1 MNQFNIGYQKGVQV
15 GILAVYGDNDGFAST
30 ISGFNGSSDY
40 NTLKTALANDYPSD
54 ASTSGIGQSALTQA
68 LKLVESPEFMGAGYR
83 NTTQNH
89 LIVYITT
96 TSTPIPSSI
105 TQASTILSSG
115 DYRIV
120 AISYQG
126 DGSNLN
132 NLQQLVGNN
141 AGCVLTSSNQ
151 GDYTGAFAQSFADKI
166 FNANKNPHNDH
177 IRQRSGVIDVTDYIY
192 RAKHR
197 WAGHVMRRTD
207 DRWTRRITEW
217 TIRDK
222 TRPRGRPPARWND
235 SLLHLSLQPTTLP
248 RTATTR
254 PTRTP
259 YIHWS
264 TRAQDRKDWKQ
275 SDPRGNPAE
284 AGSS

>member
-1 MNQFNIGYQKGVQV
+1 DIVLISHSTTELQEMLTELAHAGNSIGLTINKKKTQLMKNVYCQGPEIILDGHPLEETESYTYLGKTLASDCSLAEELRRRRKAAWRAFGSIKEVTGYLSDPITRASLFNAHVLPAFCYASETWA
-15 GILAVYGDNDGFAST
+15 LTPST
-30 ISGFNGSSDY
+30 ISYVERTYRG
-40 NTLKTALANDYPSD
+40 LERALIRVSRHQQWKERWNNDY
-54 ASTSGIGQSALTQA
+54 
-68 LKLVESPEFMGAGYR
+68 
-83 NTTQNH
+83 
-89 LIVYITT
+89 
-96 TSTPIPSSI
+96 
-105 TQASTILSSG
+105 
-115 DYRIV
+115 
-120 AISYQG
+120 
-126 DGSNLN
+126 
-132 NLQQLVGNN
+132 
-141 AGCVLTSSNQ
+141 
-151 GDYTGAFAQSFADKI
+151 
-166 FNANKNPHNDH
+166 

-207 DRWTRRITEW
+207 D
-217 TIRDK
+217 
-222 TRPRGRPPARWND
+222 RWND

-275 SDPRGNPAE
+275 SDPRGSPAE